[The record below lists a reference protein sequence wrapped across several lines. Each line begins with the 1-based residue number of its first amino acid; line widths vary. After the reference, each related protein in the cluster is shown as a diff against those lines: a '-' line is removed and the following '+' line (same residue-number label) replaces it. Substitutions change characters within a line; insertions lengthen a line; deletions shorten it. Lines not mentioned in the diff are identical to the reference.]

1 MSFKGEIYY
10 VMTPPPRSQK
20 QNQFSPPLG
29 LLIIFNTPP
38 PPQTKYN
45 VTLGVEKLENRLRC
59 LLSDNPACAGRFLR
73 EEYKPKPHDDCIIRP
88 CKREAN
94 CILDKLHAMT
104 ENITKHDDSLFTE
117 GGKPQT
123 GLNCL
128 HNFNNEKRHYIKS
141 GVEKDVLHLV
151 EDLDRVMAKYKANM
165 KLAPGPQHLKQEK
178 EKAEKK
184 REKEEA
190 RSL

>member
-1 MSFKGEIYY
+1 MD
-10 VMTPPPRSQK
+10 
-20 QNQFSPPLG
+20 
-29 LLIIFNTPP
+29 
-38 PPQTKYN
+38 
-45 VTLGVEKLENRLRC
+45 VEKLENSLRC

-104 ENITKHDDSLFTE
+104 ENITKHDDSLFTK
-117 GGKPQT
+117 GGKPKT

-141 GVEKDVLHLV
+141 GLEKDVLHLV
-151 EDLDRVMAKYKANM
+151 ADKDRVMVKYKANM

-184 REKEEA
+184 GKKRKLAACENRRKRA
-190 RSL
+190 CRIFCSLGGAPLAEGGCLGLLHLRVNELTTVL